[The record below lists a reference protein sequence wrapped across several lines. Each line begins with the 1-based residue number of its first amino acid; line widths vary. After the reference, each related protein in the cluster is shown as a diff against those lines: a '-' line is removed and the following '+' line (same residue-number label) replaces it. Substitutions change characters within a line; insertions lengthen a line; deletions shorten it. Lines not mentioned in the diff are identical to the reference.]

1 MVIQRIQT
9 LLLLI
14 AAILVAVFC
23 MTPIATEAAVGVET
37 VAVKHFISEAP
48 VLLIVNIL
56 IAVLLVITIFMYKNL
71 RQQMKVTL
79 LCIVLIAASI
89 VSSIFVLYNQWPG
102 AEFFWFGGIL
112 LLGVSLIFALAA
124 YRGMN
129 KDHKLLRSMDRLR

>member
-14 AAILVAVFC
+14 AAILIGVFCLSPVAV
-23 MTPIATEAAVGVET
+23 EAAATDGEVM
-37 VAVKHFISEAP
+37 KHFISEAP
-48 VLLIVNIL
+48 VLLVVNIL

-79 LCIVLIAASI
+79 MCMMLIAASI
-89 VSSIFVLYNQWPG
+89 VSSIFVVYNQWAG
-102 AEFFWFGGIL
+102 ATFYWFGGIL
-112 LLGVSLIFALAA
+112 LLCAALLFALGA
-124 YRGMN
+124 YRGMR

>member
-14 AAILVAVFC
+14 AAILVAIFC
-23 MTPIATEAAVGVET
+23 MTPVATEAAAGAET
-37 VAVKHFISEAP
+37 VAVKHFIIEAP
-48 VLLIVNIL
+48 VLLIVNVL
-56 IAVLLVITIFMYKNL
+56 IAVLLILTIFMYKNL

-79 LCIVLIAASI
+79 MCMLLIAASI
-89 VSSIFVLYNQWPG
+89 ASSIFVLYNQWPG

-112 LLGVSLIFALAA
+112 LLCAALIFALAA
-124 YRGMN
+124 YRSMR